1 MSNSNDNKSG
11 KRSTRDWVS
20 AKIRKHLPIPNSSR
34 RSKSLSPGPSS
45 SSERKT
51 PPTPCTQASA
61 ANTPPT
67 ARPSAPSHT
76 FASSTAANP
85 TGAAPAT
92 PPMRSATTGQPA
104 AILATLAQTPTA
116 TALPQTLSPLEI
128 RQRTADLLKIRLT
141 SEEAKKIKWDETTEE
156 QAKAVVE
163 GVQRSLK
170 GKPDHTGKMYK
181 TLQYI
186 NQYSKIIDMAIQ
198 HQPCITALVW
208 AGMRTVI
215 QVRSLLMC
223 EFPPICLQ
231 IDVSSW
237 VWRAASFTWG

>member
-1 MSNSNDNKSG
+1 
-11 KRSTRDWVS
+11 
-20 AKIRKHLPIPNSSR
+20 
-34 RSKSLSPGPSS
+34 
-45 SSERKT
+45 
-51 PPTPCTQASA
+51 
-61 ANTPPT
+61 
-67 ARPSAPSHT
+67 
-76 FASSTAANP
+76 
-85 TGAAPAT
+85 
-92 PPMRSATTGQPA
+92 MRSATTGQPA
-104 AILATLAQTPTA
+104 ATLATLAQTPTA
-116 TALPQTLSPLEI
+116 TAIPQTLSPLEI

-163 GVQRSLK
+163 EVQRSLK

-186 NQYSKIIDMAIQ
+186 NQYSKIIDVAIQ

-223 EFPPICLQ
+223 EFLPICLP